1 MSKKSKK
8 HREGVVYS
16 TSTDFDYDYDE
27 VEEQTLP
34 PDEQRLKVRMEKKG
48 RKGKTAVVVTGFVG
62 SDQDLKDL
70 AKELKSACGTGG
82 SAKDGQIIIQGDMR
96 SKIVELLKGKGYS
109 NTKQAGG

>member
-16 TSTDFDYDYDE
+16 TSSDFEYDDE
-27 VEEQTLP
+27 QEEAETLP
-34 PDEQRLKVRMEKKG
+34 PQEQRVKVRTEKKG
-48 RKGKTAVVVTGFVG
+48 RKGKTAVVVDGFVG

-82 SAKDGQIIIQGDMR
+82 SAKEGQIIIQGEMR
-96 SKIVELLKGKGYS
+96 SKIVELLKEKGYS

>member
-1 MSKKSKK
+1 MGRKNKK

-16 TSTDFDYDYDE
+16 TSSDFEYDVDDE
-27 VEEQTLP
+27 QAETLP
-34 PDEQRLKVRMEKKG
+34 PGEQRLKVRMEKKG
-48 RKGKTAVVVTGFVG
+48 RKGKTAVVVDDFVG

-82 SAKDGQIIIQGDMR
+82 SAKDRQIIIQGDMR
-96 SKIVELLKGKGYS
+96 SKIVELLKEKGYS